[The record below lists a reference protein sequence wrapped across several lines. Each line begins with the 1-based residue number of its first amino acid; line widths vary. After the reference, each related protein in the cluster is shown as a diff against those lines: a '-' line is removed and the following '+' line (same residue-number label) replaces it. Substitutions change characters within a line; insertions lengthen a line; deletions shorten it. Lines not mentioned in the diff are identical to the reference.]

1 VVFGMGGGGGELGG
15 GVVGGWGGG
24 LEGEDTSTWLML
36 FRRLGK
42 QEKPPTSP

>member
-1 VVFGMGGGGGELGG
+1 MTGMQGYLAANDNLGGGGGGESD
-15 GVVGGWGGG
+15 
-24 LEGEDTSTWLML
+24 DTSTWLML